1 MAKKMFMN
9 PFVLL
14 SGTVGDDV
22 VIGGGSGTGTPDQ
35 NLGPISFNKWLEYA
49 YNEPLMDYDGD
60 GDWDMDDYTDW
71 WFEMA
76 EDDGRFTQEA
86 YNELNP

>member
-14 SGTVGDDV
+14 SGDPGGAT
-22 VIGGGSGTGTPDQ
+22 VIGGASGNDTPDDE
-35 NLGPISFNKWLEYA
+35 LKPMSFDTWFSY
-49 YNEPLMDYDGD
+49 YNGFDYMDYTLDGV
-60 GDWDMDDYTDW
+60 WDKADYDLW
-71 WFEMA
+71 WAEMA
-76 EDDGRFTQEA
+76 EDDTRFTEEL

>member
-22 VIGGGSGTGTPDQ
+22 GIGGASGTGTPDE
-35 NLGPISFNKWLEYA
+35 NLGPISLSTWLSYYQEA
-49 YNEPLMDYDGD
+49 DFMDYDFD
-60 GDWDMDDYTDW
+60 GDRDKDDYDLW
-71 WFEMA
+71 WAEMA
-76 EDDGRFTQEA
+76 EEDGRFTQEA
-86 YNELNP
+86 YNDLNP